1 MKKSEAVLK
10 DLDLNS
16 HDITIGPSRKSN
28 MLLQLRNDVSLL
40 QQCGVMDYSLL
51 VGIVNLDL
59 RMDIQQ
65 QQKQQHQQQQ
75 LAMVTILPKQKRR
88 LEQLLP
94 FLSTI
99 RTQQQYNSNTNQWM
113 IRRCLSLCRIII
125 SLPYYVCSRTIY
137 GTMDR
142 LISSVITLP
151 LPYYGAGRC
160 GIDTGPFS
168 IQHGTTTKS
177 EDRAIFYLGIIDFL
191 QPWTKQKVVENRLK
205 GWIGYDTSAI
215 SCVHPDMYAQRFLQ
229 FLNTNIQ

>member
-1 MKKSEAVLK
+1 M
-10 DLDLNS
+10 

-65 QQKQQHQQQQ
+65 QQQQEQS
-75 LAMVTILPKQKRR
+75 LMVTIPPKQKRR

-94 FLSTI
+94 FLSII
-99 RTQQQYNSNTNQWM
+99 RTQQQQQQQNESTTHQWM
-113 IRRCLSLCRIII
+113 IRRCLSLCRIVI
-125 SLPYYVCSRTIY
+125 SLPYYVCSRMIY

-160 GIDTGPFS
+160 GVDTGPFS

-191 QPWTKQKVVENRLK
+191 QPWTKQKVVENHLK
-205 GWIGYDTSAI
+205 GLMGYDTSAI
-215 SCVHPDMYAQRFLQ
+215 SCVHPDFYAQRFLQ
-229 FLNTNIQ
+229 FLNTNIH